1 MPAQAPAP
9 AKTYDR
15 RYFDRWYRRSWHAH
29 FHAGTL
35 ARRVQL
41 AVSAAEYVLERPIRS
56 VLDIG
61 CGEGRWRPLLL
72 RVRPHIRYQ
81 GVDSSEYVVGRYGR
95 RRNIRLG
102 QFGDLGRMGLR
113 GRFDLIVCSDVLH
126 YVPLPEARRGLRA
139 VARLLRGA
147 AFMELFTADDGSE
160 GDDEGFVRRSRQTYL
175 RLFRAA
181 GLIHLGLHCYAGRGM
196 RDRLVSLE
204 RGAT

>member
-1 MPAQAPAP
+1 MAP

-15 RYFDRWYRRSWHAH
+15 RYFDRWYRHSWHAH
-29 FHAGTL
+29 FHAGMI

-41 AVSAAEYVLERPIRS
+41 AVSAAECLLGRPIRS

-61 CGEGRWRPLLL
+61 CGEGRWRPWLL
-72 RVRPHIRYQ
+72 RARPHLRYQ
-81 GVDSSEYVVGRYGR
+81 GIDSSEYVVRRYGR
-95 RRNIRLG
+95 LRNIRLG
-102 QFGDLGRMGLR
+102 RFGDLGRMGLR
-113 GRFDLIVCSDVLH
+113 RRFDLIVCSDVLH

-139 VARLLRGA
+139 VARLLRGV
-147 AFMELFTADDGSE
+147 AFMELFTAEDDSV
-160 GDDEGFVRRSRQTYL
+160 GDDEDFAPRSRATYL

-181 GLIHLGLHCYAGRGM
+181 GLVHLGLHCYAGRGL